1 MASAT
6 EPEAAMDDVK
16 IGEILAPGD
25 EDTQAKQEKRVRAK
39 FWPTLKRAIRVVP
52 FSRDLVAAYYCAMDP
67 KTPFRVR
74 GVLLAAL
81 GYFVL
86 PIDFVPDMFLM
97 VGFTD
102 DVAVLAAAFRMVQA
116 HINDSHYDAADRA
129 LANGDTGSAGAEPAA
144 G

>member
-1 MASAT
+1 
-6 EPEAAMDDVK
+6 MDEVK
-16 IGEILAPGD
+16 IGEILMPGD
-25 EDTQAKQEKRVRAK
+25 EQAQARQEARVRRS
-39 FWPTLKRAIRVVP
+39 FWPTLKKAVRHIP

-67 KTPFRVR
+67 QTPTRVR

-86 PIDFVPDMFLM
+86 PLDFLPDMFVM

-102 DVAVLAAAFRMVQA
+102 DVAVLAAAFRMIQA
-116 HINDSHYDAADRA
+116 HIKDEHYQAADRA
-129 LANGDTGSAGAEPAA
+129 MTEDPAIDPSARPAA